1 MKCTCGYE
9 TPAELAAQNEGRC
22 ASCGGPV
29 EPDPIEL
36 LSCPALGLVEEIR
49 AGQVEYARA
58 FVEMLDTPGNAC
70 GVFQAGCGIGKTFA
84 YGVPAVLRPTRVVI
98 ATGKKSLQD
107 QLAKKDLPFMQ
118 QVFGRPKHFVT
129 MKGKSNYVCRWMLEK
144 NEGLFRAQGQMK
156 LHAALTTWAA
166 DTTHAGDL
174 DTFPGQLEFPASTCT
189 ADECVKCS
197 YGDKGLCGYRRRRA
211 ELPGADVVI
220 INHALLGYVLR
231 YGATV
236 IGPFTILIVDEAH
249 VAPGFIRN
257 AFSQDLSETWL
268 RHYINR
274 LQRDAILHFTDAARD
289 AIEDRWAA
297 LFAQLPTTKML
308 PVGVLGAAG
317 HAAVTDLETVKAKV
331 HDYLASRWGHE
342 TEDGEVDLE
351 TIQLE
356 LLNERDRGNAAPL
369 RDFYAVTKQLD
380 KLLEKRQ
387 TILDTYETDDNYILS
402 QEDTN
407 TGRKRVLRQPVNLAP
422 ITGPKFAGINKV
434 LFTSATLSAETLA
447 AELGLQPRHVLSVP
461 SPFPYQR
468 SLVYLPKHLPRPDD
482 PKWHNAIADEVVQLV
497 RASGGNALVLFSSMN
512 DLREIRRIVDTEY
525 ELEYPLLAQG
535 DGRRAPEVFDEFMHT
550 ERAVLFGSKS
560 FFEGIDVQGE
570 KLSLV
575 IIPKL
580 PFPSPDDPLT
590 KAKSERLGSGWF
602 AGWSY
607 PQMQQDVQQAAG
619 RLIRTRDDRGVVAI
633 LDVRIWVGGNRE
645 IDPQDIGTKKL
656 WRGYGYQ
663 LVKSLPF
670 PNWSPRRELVFEYFK
685 MLRAAA

>member
-22 ASCGGPV
+22 ASCGSPAQ
-29 EPDPIEL
+29 PDAIEL
-36 LSCPALGLVEEIR
+36 LSRPELGLVAELR
-49 AGQVEYARA
+49 PGQVEYARA
-58 FVEMLDTPGNAC
+58 FEEMLDEPGNSC

-84 YGVPAVLRPTRVVI
+84 YGVPAVLRPTRIVI

-107 QLAKKDLPFMQ
+107 QLANKDLPFLQ
-118 QVFGRPKHFVT
+118 RILGRPKQFVT
-129 MKGKSNYVCRWMLEK
+129 MKGKSNYVCRYMLEK
-144 NEGLFRAQGQMK
+144 NEGLFRAQGQEK
-156 LHAALTTWAA
+156 LHRALTTWAMDKA
-166 DTTHAGDL
+166 HSGDL
-174 DTFPGQLEFPASTCT
+174 DAFPGQLEFPASTCT
-189 ADECVKCS
+189 AEECVKCS
-197 YGDKGLCGYRRRRA
+197 YGAKGLCGYRRRRD
-211 ELPGADVVI
+211 ELPGVDVVVV
-220 INHALLGYVLR
+220 NHALLGYALR
-231 YGATV
+231 YGPAV
-236 IGPFTILIVDEAH
+236 IGPFTILVVDEAH

-268 RHYINR
+268 RSYINR
-274 LQRDAILHFTDAARD
+274 LQRDAMMHLADRERD
-289 AIEDRWAA
+289 AIEDHWATM
-297 LFAQLPTTKML
+297 FAQLPATKML
-308 PVGVLGAAG
+308 PVGALGAAG
-317 HAAVTDLETVKAKV
+317 QTVLIDLATLKAKL
-331 HDYLASRWGHE
+331 HDYMASRWGHVQD
-342 TEDGEVDLE
+342 DGEVDLE
-351 TIQLE
+351 AIQID
-356 LLNERDRGNAAPL
+356 LLNKRDHGDATPL
-369 RDFYAVTKQLD
+369 HDFYAVTKQLD
-380 KLLEKRQ
+380 KLFEKRR
-387 TILDTYETDDNYILS
+387 TILDSYEADDNYILS

-407 TGRKRVLRQPVNLAP
+407 TGRKRILRQPVNLAP
-422 ITGPKFAGINKV
+422 LVGPKFAGINKV
-434 LFTSATLSAETLA
+434 LFTSATLSTETLA
-447 AELGLQPRHVLSVP
+447 AELGLQPKHEVRVP

-482 PKWHNAIADEVVQLV
+482 PQWHAAVAEETVQLV

-525 ELEYPLLAQG
+525 DLEYPLLAQG
-535 DGRRAPEVFDEFMHT
+535 DGRRAPEVFDEFMRT

-590 KAKSERLGSGWF
+590 KAKSERLGSSWF

-607 PQMQQDVQQAAG
+607 PQMLQDVQQAAG
-619 RLIRTRDDRGVVAI
+619 RLVRTRDDRGVVAI

-645 IDPQDIGTKKL
+645 LDPQDVGTKKL

-685 MLRAAA
+685 MLRAA